1 MAQLK
6 NCQCSCQTQ
15 DDDDDALIIFRLL
28 YNKKVK

>member
-15 DDDDDALIIFRLL
+15 NDDDDALIIFRLL